1 MISIIILEPRNSGN
15 LGAICR
21 VMKNFGFKELILVNP
36 CCNPK
41 SITARKRS
49 MHALDILTN
58 AKIIRAKDHSSLKKY
73 LRKFDH
79 LIATTSQLGTDYNI
93 TRSPITPAQLVE
105 KLKTINLNKTKLA
118 IVFGR
123 ENHGL
128 SNDEINLCDFAITV
142 PTNREYPSMNLS
154 HAISVILYELS
165 KLDNSENPNK
175 VNSHILPA
183 SDIDKKIMLKF
194 IDKIIKNLNLATK
207 EKEETMRKVWKKI
220 VGKSFVSKRE
230 AFALLGF
237 FRKLSEKKLK

>member
-21 VMKNFGFKELILVNP
+21 VMKNFGFRELFLINP
-36 CCNPK
+36 VCNPK

-49 MHALDILTN
+49 MHALDILN
-58 AKIIRAKDHSSLKKY
+58 GAKVVHAKSHSLLKKFFS
-73 LRKFDH
+73 KFDH

-93 TRSPITPAQLVE
+93 PRSPITPEQLVE
-105 KLKTINLNKTKLA
+105 KLKTINISKAKIA

-123 ENHGL
+123 ENYGL
-128 SNDEINLCDFAITV
+128 SNEEIALCDFSLTI

-154 HAISVILYELS
+154 HAISVVLYELS
-165 KLDNSENPNK
+165 KLDTVKNKNK
-175 VNSHILPA
+175 VNSHIIPA

-194 IDKIIKNLNLATK
+194 IDKIILTLGLATK

-237 FRKLSEKKLK
+237 FRKLSEKNLK